1 MTVQLKEGYSQTTV
15 PTLEAAIE
23 RLAASLESARLY
35 EEARMRADRELSIS
49 RVTTAI
55 SASTE
60 YEQILQ
66 TTVRE
71 IGNLLSDTEVAIQ
84 ILDETAG
91 VKRLE
96 RREQ

>member
-1 MTVQLKEGYSQTTV
+1 
-15 PTLEAAIE
+15 
-23 RLAASLESARLY
+23 
-35 EEARMRADRELSIS
+35 
-49 RVTTAI
+49 VTTAI

-84 ILDETAG
+84 ILEEPAG
-91 VKRLE
+91 IKRPE
-96 RREQ
+96 RREP